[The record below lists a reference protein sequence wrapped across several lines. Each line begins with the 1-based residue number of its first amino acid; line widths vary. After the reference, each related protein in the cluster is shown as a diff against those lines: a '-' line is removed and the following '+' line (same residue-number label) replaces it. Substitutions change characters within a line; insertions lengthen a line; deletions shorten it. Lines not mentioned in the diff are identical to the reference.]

1 MQIENEINNNINI
14 EENKNVFLNTLIGQT
29 INNAINIG
37 LKSILPD
44 LIENQIIEIKDS
56 LLSNGLKSGID
67 TAVETAINFG
77 KSAAGII
84 TGNFENMSQIRT
96 AVGSGGI
103 VDTLSDVI
111 DIAVNKI
118 YELGYI
124 DKSVS
129 KIIKNGKNVLLNNI
143 TSNINT
149 ELENQTNAIEKL
161 EKYVENWKEYYN
173 RKDFSGMTKE
183 YNKIKTQLEN
193 ILPLENI
200 LKETRAVE
208 TLHNLIK
215 NNGRNFEITEQQ
227 KLLVEK
233 LS

>member
-67 TAVETAINFG
+67 TAVDTAINFG

-161 EKYVENWKEYYN
+161 EKYVENWKEYYI

-193 ILPLENI
+193 VLPLENI